1 MTNIRDV
8 HLRRGTAGLAACAA
22 LLAMLSGVPA
32 QAAQVTQSQRF
43 ITSDGVSLQTLV
55 GGEGSLVPR
64 PVIVE
69 FSPYRPGCCPV
80 FAGPAYNYLQVHIRG
95 TGDSDGRFDSMGPRT
110 QADVVEVLEWACH
123 QPWSNG
129 TLGIFGFSASAIAFY
144 NSLHLNLP
152 CVKAAVMWSG
162 THELYRDLLLPGG
175 VPNSVP
181 GLGVLGLIGGPA
193 LAATPERLR
202 RDPAAIA
209 TVAAG
214 LADAGINARQHQ
226 SLDSYWLERG
236 MRGDVNHLPILVV
249 DGFFD
254 VESRGA
260 FQAYQ
265 ALRGDGAHLMVIGA
279 HDGVPEGLEGL
290 REAEDAAWFDHYLR
304 GVDNGI
310 ELQPRVKLWLADG
323 DREDD
328 LHGAFVR
335 YDGTDWPVPG
345 TRWESLKLD
354 PTPSGTARSINDG
367 SLSLDQPA
375 ATASQTYPTI
385 PTYPGASD
393 QPNTAIVGPNG
404 VNALADAFPFLTEST
419 LAEPLGLSYT
429 TRALSSTVLSA
440 GPLSLELLLS
450 STASESDIW
459 TVISDV
465 SPDGVPHPVATGR
478 LRTSYPDIDLSR
490 SLTDPVT
497 GDIVQPYGIYAN
509 KSPAGI
515 GEQRRYFVEFWPIG
529 NRFKAGH
536 RIRLDI
542 VGVSLASTPA
552 GLAVNTVAVGG
563 VNGSRLLFPVL
574 PGSDLSAALG
584 SG

>member
-1 MTNIRDV
+1 MRGK
-8 HLRRGTAGLAACAA
+8 RGTAGLAAAAA
-22 LLAMLSGVPA
+22 LVATLAAGPA
-32 QAAQVTQSQRF
+32 HAAQVIQSQRF
-43 ITSDGVSLQTLV
+43 VASDGVSLQTLV
-55 GGEGSLVPR
+55 GGEGSLAPR

-69 FSPYRPGCCPV
+69 FSPYRPSCCPT

-95 TGDSDGRFDSMGPRT
+95 TGDSDGRFDSLGPRT
-110 QADVVEVLEWACH
+110 QADLVEVLEWACH

-129 TLGIFGFSASAIAFY
+129 TLGVFGFSASAITFY
-144 NSLHLNLP
+144 NSLHLRLP
-152 CVKAAVMWSG
+152 CVQAAVMWSG
-162 THELYRDLLLPGG
+162 THELYRDLLFPGG
-175 VPNSVP
+175 VPNALP

-193 LAATPERLR
+193 LAATPERLG
-202 RDPAAIA
+202 RDPVA
-209 TVAAG
+209 TASVAGG
-214 LADAGINARQHQ
+214 LVDAGSNALIHQ
-226 SLDSYWLERG
+226 SLDSYWQERG
-236 MRGDVNHLPILVV
+236 MRGDVNHLPIQMV

-279 HDGVPEGLEGL
+279 HDGVPERAEGL

-304 GVDNGI
+304 GIDNGVD
-310 ELQPRVKLWLADG
+310 LQPRVKLWLSDG

-328 LHGAFVR
+328 LHGASVR
-335 YDGTDWPVPG
+335 YDGADWPVPG
-345 TRWESLKLD
+345 TRWESLRLD
-354 PTPSGTARSINDG
+354 ATQSGTARSLNDG
-367 SLSLDQPA
+367 SLSLNASP
-375 ATASQTYPTI
+375 ATAMQSYPTI

-404 VNALADAFPFLTEST
+404 VNALADAFPVLTETT

-429 TRALSSTVLSA
+429 TRPLASAVLSA

-450 STASESDIW
+450 STAAESDIW
-459 TVISDV
+459 AVISDV
-465 SPDGVPHPVATGR
+465 SPDGAPHPVATGR
-478 LRTSYPDIDLSR
+478 LRTSYPNIDVAR

-497 GDIVQPYGIYAN
+497 GDIVQPYGIYSE
-509 KSPAGI
+509 KSPADI

-536 RIRLDI
+536 RIRLDV
-542 VGVSLASTPA
+542 VGVSAASTPA
-552 GLAVNTVAVGG
+552 GVAVNTVAVGG
-563 VNGSRLLFPVL
+563 IDGSRLLFPVL
-574 PGSDLSAALG
+574 PGSSLSEALG

>member
-1 MTNIRDV
+1 M
-8 HLRRGTAGLAACAA
+8 LAG
-22 LLAMLSGVPA
+22 GPA
-32 QAAQVTQSQRF
+32 QAAQVTLSQRF
-43 ITSDGVSLQTLV
+43 ITSDGVSLQTHV
-55 GGEGSLVPR
+55 GGEGSLEPR

-129 TLGIFGFSASAIAFY
+129 TLGVFGYSASVIAFY
-144 NSLHLNLP
+144 NSLHLPLP
-152 CVKAAVMWSG
+152 CVKGAVMWSG
-162 THELYRDLLLPGG
+162 THELYRDLLFPGG
-175 VPNSVP
+175 VPNAIP

-193 LAATPERLR
+193 LAATPQRLG
-202 RDPAAIA
+202 RDPSA
-209 TVAAG
+209 TADVAG
-214 LADAGINARQHQ
+214 GIADAGSNALIHQ
-226 SLDSYWLERG
+226 SLDSYWNERG
-236 MRGDVNHLPILVV
+236 MRGDVNDLPILMV

-265 ALRGDGAHLMVIGA
+265 ELRDDGAHLMVVGA
-279 HDGVPEGLEGL
+279 HDGVPEGAEGL
-290 REAEDAAWFDHYLR
+290 REAEGAAWFDRYVR
-304 GVDNGI
+304 GIDNGI
-310 ELQPRVKLWLADG
+310 DREPRVKLWLADG

-335 YDGTDWPVPG
+335 FDGADWPVPG
-345 TRWESLKLD
+345 TRWESLRLD
-354 PTPSGTARSINDG
+354 PAPSGTARSLNDG
-367 SLSLDQPA
+367 SLALIEPA
-375 ATASQTYPTI
+375 ITARQSYPTI
-385 PTYPGASD
+385 PTIPSASD

-404 VNALADAFPFLTEST
+404 VNALADAFPFLTETT
-419 LAEPLGLSYT
+419 LAEPFGLSYT
-429 TRALSSTVLSA
+429 TGPLSSAVLAA
-440 GPLSLELLLS
+440 GPLSLELLMS

-459 TVISDV
+459 AVISDV

-478 LRTSYPDIDLSR
+478 LRTSYPLIDEAR

-497 GDIVQPYGIYAN
+497 GDIVQPYGIYSETTLAE
-509 KSPAGI
+509 I
-515 GEQRRYFVEFWPIG
+515 GEERRYFVEFWPIG

-542 VGVSLASTPA
+542 FGVSAASTPA
-552 GLAVNTVAVGG
+552 SMAVNTVVVGG
-563 VNGSRLLFPVL
+563 VEGSRLLFPVL
-574 PGSDLSAALG
+574 PGSSLTDALG
-584 SG
+584 AG